1 MKLSNIKQL
10 AYSQRKVE
18 ASQRKRERQLRYSM
32 FGIMLLILGL
42 FAFSNPDI
50 SKDDALD
57 VGVQTATVMG
67 TVGSIDSVS
76 NKERTGKQVKSKMWI
91 ISTDQI
97 DDSVSFPSLVDRTRG
112 NITLKSGE
120 YWHYIEAVTDSP
132 EPKWTGEEG
141 DVASPLNM
149 ELPFVIG
156 GMDNAVFNLLEEG
169 VGEEFIVVWEI
180 CSTGDI
186 YGGGNGCK
194 GLKLSSFDGGS
205 TKDSTS
211 TTVIFKG
218 QCGELWYKYSGNT
231 PTEDPDTIAAD
242 TTEITLTDNSQYQLT
257 TGSTEAVSITGFSAV
272 ADSDISRVV
281 TVLGSG
287 GDYPSIIESGNDFIL
302 DEGETWTAESG
313 SQITFKIYKD
323 GTDSYK
329 FIEVS
334 GSRS

>member
-1 MKLSNIKQL
+1 MKPSDIKKL
-10 AYSQRKVE
+10 AYSQQKVQ
-18 ASQRKRERQLRYSM
+18 ASTNKKRRQFMYTV
-32 FGIMLLILGL
+32 LGMMAL
-42 FAFSNPDI
+42 VIGLWAFSAPDVSGDEAFDI
-50 SKDDALD
+50 
-57 VGVQTATVMG
+57 GVQTATVMG

-97 DDSVSFPSLVDRTRG
+97 DDSVSFPSLVNRTRG

-156 GMDNAVFNLLEEG
+156 GMDDAVFNLLEEG

-180 CSTGDI
+180 CSTGEVF
-186 YGGGNGCK
+186 GGGNGCK

-211 TTVIFKG
+211 TTVTFKG

-231 PTEDPDTIAAD
+231 PTEDPDTVAAD

-257 TGSTEAVSITGFSAV
+257 DGSAAAVIITGFGAV

-281 TVLGSG
+281 TILGSG
-287 GDYPSIIESGNDFIL
+287 GTYPSTITTGNDFIL
-302 DEGETWTAESG
+302 DEGETWTAVSG
-313 SQITFKIYKD
+313 SQISFKIYKD
-323 GTDSYK
+323 GDSSYK

-334 GSRS
+334 GSRT